1 VSPAASLASFQFS
14 FNGPPLAGAATG
26 LVVMATAMGGVAA
39 AAAAATVPTAAAGLL
54 VVTITLHHKK
64 ADARDDGEDRDHEH
78 GDGRSAE
85 RPAVGLNALR
95 PGMEPMPSSLNEN
108 TALQIVAGNLRRSL
122 YFANAPCL
130 RPRGRFLS
138 VSSEARHEHS
148 LLLFAGK

>member
-1 VSPAASLASFQFS
+1 
-14 FNGPPLAGAATG
+14 
-26 LVVMATAMGGVAA
+26 
-39 AAAAATVPTAAAGLL
+39 
-54 VVTITLHHKK
+54 
-64 ADARDDGEDRDHEH
+64 
-78 GDGRSAE
+78 
-85 RPAVGLNALR
+85 VGLNALR